1 MLFRL
6 GHDRDD
12 HHRND
17 DRQRST
23 IFI

>member
-12 HHRND
+12 HSRND